1 MSDPHAR
8 EPVAADSRLERTV
21 GNRVRHHRLAAGL
34 TASDLAARSGLSPA
48 MISRIESATTSASLT
63 TIHRL
68 ARALEVPVASLF
80 RGADAPRAAIVVK
93 AGGGTESVRAGSRQ
107 GHRYASLGNLLSTSG
122 PSLEPTL
129 VTLTDASNVFPL
141 FQHPGTEFLYM
152 LEGAVLFRHGDD
164 EHVLEAGD
172 SILLDAE
179 TPHGPTAV
187 IAGPARFLS
196 VNPAGA

>member
-122 PSLEPTL
+122 PSLEPVI
-129 VTLTDASNVFPL
+129 VTLNAEAAEFPL
-141 FQHPGTEFLYM
+141 YEHAGIEFLYM